1 MADQI
6 RIGDVTPRVRYVA
19 DGATSLFHYPF
30 RIFAPAD
37 LEVYVDGQ
45 LKTITTDYAVDGTGE
60 RAGGSAVLSETPA
73 AGVSVTLVRRL
84 TVERM
89 SDFTASG
96 EFKAD
101 VLNAEF
107 DFQTAALQQVNDDL
121 VRALRLTKTDTA
133 ASLALPAADAR
144 ALKTFIFDDDGG
156 AVATSAIDASTGLT
170 VSASTPLGDNAGGDA
185 GSASEV
191 SAADHAHPR
200 PAWGDIGIA
209 SQSEAEA
216 GSVNTTVMTS
226 LRTGQAMTVL
236 GQPAD
241 NAARNMAAS
250 ALAYVMASY
259 DAAAVTGSVGSFFLS
274 DTFQSDSLSVSTNAT
289 YDAGGGYYHNDD
301 PSPPDMTLAP
311 SSASLAAANPLDVI
325 GYFVIEPVD
334 TVSFGTDLTGEVS
347 IDGGAAYVTGT
358 WTKVADI
365 GTTGRE
371 LYRLDANMSGEAGAS
386 LSYRLSSANGKELR
400 FHECTGLIPLY

>member
-19 DGATSLFHYPF
+19 DGVTSLFHYPF
-30 RIFAPAD
+30 PIFAPGD
-37 LEVYVDGQ
+37 LEVYVGGQ
-45 LKTITTDYAVDGTGE
+45 LKTITTDYAVDGVGK
-60 RAGGSAVLSETPA
+60 RAGGTAILSETPI

-101 VLNAEF
+101 VINAEF
-107 DFQTAALQQVNDDL
+107 DFQAAALQQVNDDL
-121 VRALRLTKTDTA
+121 VRSLRLTKTDTTA
-133 ASLALPAADAR
+133 PLMLPKADAR
-144 ALKTFIFDDDGG
+144 ALKTLIFDEDGG
-156 AVATSAIDASTGLT
+156 AAAATAIDASKGLA
-170 VSASTPLGDNAGGDA
+170 VSASTPLADSVGGDA

-191 SAADHAHPR
+191 SVADHSHPR
-200 PAWGDIGIA
+200 PLWDDIGIA
-209 SQSEAEA
+209 SQAEAEA

-241 NAARNMAAS
+241 NTARNMAAS

-259 DAAAVTGSVGSFFLS
+259 DATAVAGNVGAFFLS
-274 DTFQSDSLSVSTNAT
+274 DTFQSNSLSVSTNAT
-289 YDAGGGYYHNDD
+289 YDASGDYYHNED

-311 SSASLAAANPLDVI
+311 SPTPLAAANPLDVI

-334 TVSFGTDLTGEVS
+334 TVTFGTDLTGEVS
-347 IDGGAAYVTGT
+347 IDGGTAYVTGT
-358 WTKVADI
+358 WTKVADV
-365 GTTGRE
+365 GAAGRE

-386 LSYRLSSANGKELR
+386 LSYRLNSANGKEIR
-400 FHECTGLIPLY
+400 FHECTGLVPLY